1 MDKQL
6 VALRNLTGLVLDAE
20 RMKLQQIIKAEQD
33 LAEQVAEL
41 DRESNKRA
49 AQLLAKG
56 GMDTALLAGADLRW
70 QNWVQQQK
78 RSLNTCRSAILA
90 KQEEQ
95 RLKAQKAFGQA
106 EAVGRLLEKS
116 AEEARLK
123 SGRA

>member
-6 VALRNLTGLVLDAE
+6 VALRHLTGLVLDAE
-20 RMKLQQIIKAEQD
+20 KMKLQQIIKAEQD
-33 LAEQVAEL
+33 LAEQVTEL
-41 DRESNKRA
+41 DRKSNKRA

-56 GMDTALLAGADLRW
+56 GIDTALLAGADLRW
-70 QNWVQQQK
+70 QNWAQQQK
-78 RSLNTCRSAILA
+78 RLLNTRRSAILA
-90 KQEEQ
+90 KKEEQ

>member
-20 RMKLQQIIKAEQD
+20 KMKLQQIIKAEQD
-33 LAEQVAEL
+33 LAEQVTEL
-41 DRESNKRA
+41 DRKSNKRA
-49 AQLLAKG
+49 EQLLAKG

-70 QNWVQQQK
+70 QTWVQQQK
-78 RSLNTCRSAILA
+78 RSLNTRRSAILA
-90 KQEEQ
+90 KKEEQ

-116 AEEARLK
+116 AEEARMK